1 MIHQRVLYV
10 VMGSKCQGY
19 VVYRG
24 EDGANTNSTHLSNV
38 INCVWD
44 ARLRP
49 NVHWPQPDAGSVSW
63 WTRTSRTLYNER
75 ISHVVCL

>member
-1 MIHQRVLYV
+1 MIHQRVLCA
-10 VMGSKCQGY
+10 VMGDKYQGY

-24 EDGANTNSTHLSNV
+24 AQVSNTNSTHLSNA

-49 NVHWPQPDAGSVSW
+49 NVHWPQPGAGSVSW
-63 WTRTSRTLYNER
+63 WTSTSRTLWNQR